1 MRNHRG
7 QSYAKGL
14 VGLVGAAVLILSLA
28 AACGEDDGEDRPGVQ
43 VIGQS
48 GSVSGSVTGS
58 VSGTG
63 VVAASGAAPSPIP
76 TEHYTPVSDVVSH
89 AAISLD
95 MRDIGNLLQAAK
107 TDEAVDWGAIT
118 ALYEKGANSVKGDGS
133 VRTLMSLATSDSVL
147 AEFPGGTDLDG
158 NVRAGLSGRWQ
169 DRDVDDLVRRQLIN
183 KGLQAII
190 YGKVLQELTAARSK
204 IEQGNTADASG
215 GPHNV
220 DEAWAFYV
228 GTPDDEGNRGLSI
241 AATARSRA
249 GNFGLDGKVDAPLQQ
264 ALAEALDASR
274 KGDLAAYDAA
284 AEQASGSLNTIFY
297 LAALRYTKRA
307 ADDEEPGPRAEHLAE
322 GWAFYQ
328 AIHPAVRSASAS
340 AASTVEGL
348 LTRDPSGPVPADS
361 VDAVYSALN
370 EDAVVGALG
379 IPSDVRVT
387 SPSQLQ

>member
-1 MRNHRG
+1 MRNLTG
-7 QSYAKGL
+7 QRYVMGL
-14 VGLVGAAVLILSLA
+14 VGLIGAAVLLVSLA
-28 AACGEDDGEDRPGVQ
+28 TACGEDRPGVQ

-48 GSVSGSVTGS
+48 GSVSGSVSGP
-58 VSGTG
+58 VSGAG
-63 VVAASGAAPSPIP
+63 AVSASAEGHTPAS
-76 TEHYTPVSDVVSH
+76 TEYYTTLSDVVSH
-89 AAISLD
+89 ATISLD

-107 TDEAVDWGAIT
+107 TDEAVDWAAIT

-133 VRTLMSLATSDSVL
+133 VRTLESLATSGSVL
-147 AEFPGGTDLDG
+147 AEFPGGADLDG
-158 NVRAGLSGRWQ
+158 NVRAGLTGRWQ
-169 DRDVDDLVRRQLIN
+169 GRDVDDLVRRQLIN

-204 IEQGNTADASG
+204 IEQGNTDDASG
-215 GPHNV
+215 APHNV

-228 GTPDDEGNRGLSI
+228 GAPNDEGNRDWSI

-249 GNFGLDGKVDAPLQQ
+249 GNFGLNGRVDAPLQQ
-264 ALAEALDASR
+264 ALAQALDASR

-284 AEQASGSLNTIFY
+284 AEQVRGRLNTIFH
-297 LAALRYTKRA
+297 LAALRYAKRA

-348 LTRDPSGPVPADS
+348 FTQDPAGPVSTGS
-361 VDAVYSALN
+361 VDALYSALT
-370 EDAVVGALG
+370 EDAVVQALG